1 MMSFDEQ
8 HCLTSQTRPQPAQAS
23 NEIINGDSR
32 DQNSQPAITNCE
44 HGKKGTHCGTL
55 KMSKAPRNLGS
66 ACQIFFWP
74 KSLLMGIYMWE
85 KVEKVFPFNVPGL
98 QDP

>member
-1 MMSFDEQ
+1 MDGHLEI
-8 HCLTSQTRPQPAQAS
+8 LT
-23 NEIINGDSR
+23 E
-32 DQNSQPAITNCE
+32 
-44 HGKKGTHCGTL
+44 HCGTL

-98 QDP
+98 QDPQRELLEGTNLGHFGANFSSVLHPKQVPMFPNPVQ

>member
-1 MMSFDEQ
+1 MVLDLYSIFLSLC
-8 HCLTSQTRPQPAQAS
+8 HCVDPS
-23 NEIINGDSR
+23 NINL
-32 DQNSQPAITNCE
+32 
-44 HGKKGTHCGTL
+44 HCGTL

-85 KVEKVFPFNVPGL
+85 KVKKVFPFNVPGL
-98 QDP
+98 QDPRRELL